1 MSTLDNKDATT
12 SILAEIRK
20 NHRDASPRVER
31 SNLNMGT
38 ALQYKNKDMSQYLRS
53 LLQDKENLE
62 K

>member
-1 MSTLDNKDATT
+1 MSTLDNKEVTT
-12 SILAEIRK
+12 SILAEISK